1 MAFVCVRAYI
11 LGKVC
16 LLINLRQ
23 HGYIF
28 KAHNLSTVEYCHGYL
43 QSSRM
48 YVGERQG
55 SNSVRIGSLTE
66 TKDYGQREEGRR
78 R

>member
-1 MAFVCVRAYI
+1 MAAFYM
-11 LGKVC
+11 
-16 LLINLRQ
+16 
-23 HGYIF
+23 
-28 KAHNLSTVEYCHGYL
+28 AHNLRTVKYCHGYL

-66 TKDYGQREEGRR
+66 TKDYGQREEGGER
-78 R
+78 

>member
-1 MAFVCVRAYI
+1 MAAFYMV
-11 LGKVC
+11 
-16 LLINLRQ
+16 
-23 HGYIF
+23 
-28 KAHNLSTVEYCHGYL
+28 HNLSSVKHCHGYL

-66 TKDYGQREEGRR
+66 TKDYGQREEGGRR
-78 R
+78 